1 MIYFVV
7 GFITGGMLGV
17 MIMAC
22 VAASR
27 DTEEKRKEQED
38 WIKQNSESWRRR

>member
-7 GFITGGMLGV
+7 GFITGGMFGV
-17 MIMAC
+17 MLMAC

-27 DTEEKRKEQED
+27 DTEEKRKEQEG
-38 WIKQNSESWRRR
+38 WIKQNSESSRRR

>member
-1 MIYFVV
+1 MIYFVI

-38 WIKQNSESWRRR
+38 WIKQNLESSRRQ